1 MILLDKITDDKPHKC
16 FKKTTTVAKG
26 ESLATYGRE
35 TLALDLIDLLYLF
48 RYNHRKI
55 LIL

>member
-1 MILLDKITDDKPHKC
+1 
-16 FKKTTTVAKG
+16 VAKG
-26 ESLATYGRE
+26 KSLATYGRE

-48 RYNHRKI
+48 RYNHHKI